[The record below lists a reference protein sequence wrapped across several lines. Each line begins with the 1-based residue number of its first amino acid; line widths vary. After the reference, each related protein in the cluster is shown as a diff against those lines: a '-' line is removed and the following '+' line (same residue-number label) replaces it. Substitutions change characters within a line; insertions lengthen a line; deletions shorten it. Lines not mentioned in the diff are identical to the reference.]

1 MALEIRVGNG
11 KRKYYFAHSYRVGGK
26 AKKLRVYLGTD
37 LSKIDLAKKL
47 DGAKAKLANRL
58 LALNG
63 INDPYKTVLSA
74 PELEELKTLE
84 ARGRIK
90 IAHISDQDWLKFT
103 ETFTYDTNA
112 IEGSTVLRD
121 EVSDIL
127 KERRWPNRPK
137 DDISETIGVAEAV
150 RYIRGTREHITIAL
164 IRDLHMMVFKRSKPF
179 AGRFRASGTEV
190 AVVDSKGS
198 IIHRGAPSSHIP
210 SLLKSLIKWYNAN
223 KGRYSPIVLAAVVHN
238 QFETI
243 HPFQDGNGRV
253 GRLLMI
259 NILLRHGLPPLNI
272 ELKNRNEYYSAL
284 RSYNQLG
291 NIRPTVELMLKEY
304 RSLKKLLK

>member
-11 KRKYYFAHSYRVGGK
+11 KRKYYFAHSYRADGK

-58 LALNG
+58 LALRG
-63 INDPYKTVLSA
+63 INDPYKTVLSGH
-74 PELEELKTLE
+74 ELEELKTLE

-90 IAHISDQDWLKFT
+90 IAHISDEDWLKFT

-127 KERRWPNRPK
+127 TEGKWPNRPK

-150 RYIRGTREHITIAL
+150 RYIRHTREHITIAL
-164 IRDLHMMVFKRSKPF
+164 IKDLHMMVFKRSKSF
-179 AGRFRASGTEV
+179 AGGFRASGTEV
-190 AVVDSKGS
+190 AVVDSKGN
-198 IIHRGAPSSHIP
+198 IIHRGAPSSQITG
-210 SLLKSLIKWYNAN
+210 LLKSLIIWYNSN
-223 KGRYSPIVLAAVVHN
+223 KGKYSPIVLAAVVHN

-272 ELKNRNEYYSAL
+272 ELKNRDEYYSAL
-284 RSYNQLG
+284 RAYNQLG